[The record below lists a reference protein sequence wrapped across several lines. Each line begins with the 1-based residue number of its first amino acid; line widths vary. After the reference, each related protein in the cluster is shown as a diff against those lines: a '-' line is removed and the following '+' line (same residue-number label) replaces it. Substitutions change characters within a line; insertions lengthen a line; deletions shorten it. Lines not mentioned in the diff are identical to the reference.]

1 MWKERIETQIHPLP
15 SFDTSIFLNP
25 RLEKSLSFSLIF
37 PGRFF
42 RRSSIDDRLE
52 AAASEG
58 KCHLVKQRVFLRL
71 PRPLAD
77 LSKRRLR
84 RELRRNDSKIS
95 SDLFSSNRGKETM
108 NGYIMNVYIYKEIA
122 CFFHA
127 YPRGKEGDLNGTV
140 LCERERLEAI

>member
-25 RLEKSLSFSLIF
+25 RLEKSLLF
-37 PGRFF
+37 PHFPRPPLSEIVD
-42 RRSSIDDRLE
+42 RRSLGSGSKRRQMSSRG
-52 AAASEG
+52 AMS
-58 KCHLVKQRVFLRL
+58 L
-71 PRPLAD
+71 PSPSSAD